1 MTKYFK
7 IAYWVCTVL
16 FCAIM
21 LYSAKMYFNHYE
33 MVKGFFETLGYPT
46 YLIYPLAILKIIG
59 VITIL
64 SNFNKTLREW
74 AYAAFF
80 FEVVLAFFAHY
91 MVQDGAQGT
100 AGVAMILLLI
110 SYALGKK
117 TGK

>member
-7 IAYWVCTVL
+7 IAYWVFTVL

-21 LYSAKMYFNHYE
+21 LYSANMYFNHYE
-33 MVKGFFETLGYPT
+33 MVKGFFESLGYPT

-91 MVQDGAQGT
+91 MVKDGAQGT
-100 AGVAMILLLI
+100 AVVAIILLLI
-110 SYALGKK
+110 SYLLGKK